1 MIVSSVFA
9 SSFISWHTSTNTNLA
24 SSLSFTKV
32 EAHRESRRH
41 GSFPL
46 LVFRIIGFF
55 PWCLPKAAIFLFVL
69 FCFGLVLVLFM
80 VGCLLGLGV
89 LVCFLLS
96 TEARL

>member
-55 PWCLPKAAIFLFVL
+55 PSLATVL
-69 FCFGLVLVLFM
+69 REETLYHIQLDSF
-80 VGCLLGLGV
+80 
-89 LVCFLLS
+89 
-96 TEARL
+96 EP